1 MFYDWLKNIDFAHP
15 WVFAFFALVPL
26 MIWWYKKKYDSRQ
39 GSVRVSTAEAFSASS
54 VKVYMRHVPFILRV
68 LAVCAL
74 IMALARPQ
82 RRNDQQQ
89 TVGEGIDIVLCMDV
103 SGSMGSRDIQPSRM
117 EAAKE
122 VAEEFVRSRP
132 VDRIGLVIFSGES
145 FTQCPITTD
154 RNTLIRQ
161 IQTLE
166 SRRFLKDGTV
176 IGEGL
181 ATAVGRLT
189 ESKAKSRVI
198 ILLTDG
204 KEDAPDTRLIDPVTA
219 LEIAKAHQVKVYSIG
234 MGAIASNIVE
244 ITGNGGA
251 PARNPAMDF
260 IDEDLLRRIANETG
274 GRYFRAKDKEALQ
287 NIYKQIDQLE
297 RSKVE
302 LTSYKRFRELFLPF
316 MLAALGFL
324 LLEIILKLTW
334 LKKFP

>member
-1 MFYDWLKNIDFAHP
+1 MLYDWLRNIDFAYP
-15 WVFAFFALVPL
+15 LAFGLFALVPL
-26 MIWWYKKKYDSRQ
+26 MIFWDRKKYDS
-39 GSVRVSTAEAFSASS
+39 GLATVRVSSAEAFNTPSA
-54 VKVYMRHVPFILRV
+54 KTYFRHIPFILRV
-68 LAVCAL
+68 LAIAAL

-82 RRNDQQQ
+82 KRNDQQQ

-103 SGSMGSRDIQPSRM
+103 SGSMGSRDILPSRM
-117 EAAKE
+117 EVAKE

-181 ATAVGRLT
+181 ATAVDRLS

-219 LEIAKAHQVKVYSIG
+219 LEIAKSHQVKVYAIG
-234 MGAIASNIVE
+234 MGAIPSNIVE
-244 ITGNGGA
+244 ITGNA
-251 PARNPAMDF
+251 PPQRNAAMDF

-274 GRYFRAKDKEALQ
+274 GKYFRAKDKEGLQ

-302 LTSYKRFRELFLPF
+302 ITSYKRYRELFLPF
-316 MLAALGFL
+316 VFAALGFL
-324 LLEIILKLTW
+324 LIEIILRFTW